1 MDLFARSYEGGA
13 ISLAAIR
20 EAAACIGP
28 AARVTPV
35 LTSSS
40 LDADA
45 GRELLFK
52 AEVFQRSGSFK
63 FRGAYNSIASLSVEE
78 HARVVVAHSS
88 GNHAAAVAL
97 AAQLLGV
104 PATLIC
110 PTTTP
115 TVKRTAVERAGAR
128 LVLCEP
134 TMAAREAA
142 CAAEAAATGAVV
154 VPPFDSARTICG
166 QGTIALELLEQAG
179 AAGLDAIVVPVSG
192 EFSCVLGRPVEAEN
206 VLETNQP
213 TNQPLITD
221 HCPK

>member
-1 MDLFARSYEGGA
+1 MDLFDRSYEGGA
-13 ISLAAIR
+13 VSLAAIR
-20 EAAACIGP
+20 EAAARIAP

-63 FRGAYNSIASLSVEE
+63 FRGAYNSIASLSAEE
-78 HARVVVAHSS
+78 RARGVVAHSS

-104 PATLIC
+104 PATLVC

-115 TVKRTAVERAGAR
+115 AIKSWCPSR
-128 LVLCEP
+128 
-134 TMAAREAA
+134 
-142 CAAEAAATGAVV
+142 AAA
-154 VPPFDSARTICG
+154 
-166 QGTIALELLEQAG
+166 
-179 AAGLDAIVVPVSG
+179 
-192 EFSCVLGRPVEAEN
+192 
-206 VLETNQP
+206 
-213 TNQPLITD
+213 
-221 HCPK
+221 